1 MKPEKLELVRGSGN
15 VFRDLG
21 RDKADL
27 EQLKAVLAADVI
39 KILDR
44 EELASRAAQVRAGF
58 AAEEFSRIGKADLGM
73 FTSDRLVS
81 ILNGLGFGVDLQVR
95 VRPRGPYRPK

>member
-27 EQLKAVLAADVI
+27 EQLKALLAAEII
-39 KILDR
+39 KTLDR
-44 EELASRAAQVRAGF
+44 EELTARAAQVRTGF

-81 ILNGLGFGVDLQVR
+81 ILNGLGFRVEVQVR
-95 VRPRGPYRPK
+95 VRPRGPYRPE